1 MEYRCLGGSGLKV
14 PALTLGTATFG
25 GGTEFFKKWGTTD
38 VAEATSLV
46 DTSLDMGCNMFD
58 TADAYSRGLSEEILG
73 KAVEGRRDKVLLA
86 TKVGMAMG
94 DGPNDHGTSRA
105 RIIQCCE
112 ASLRRLGTDYID
124 LYQLHSFDAQTP
136 VEEMLHALDNLTR
149 AGKIRYFGVS
159 NYSGWHLMKMLS
171 LADKH
176 SLPRPV
182 THQVY
187 YTLTDRDFEWELM
200 PLGLD
205 QNVGTLVWSP
215 LAGAKLS
222 GKVGRNKAA
231 PADSRS
237 GTDAS
242 WEVPEER
249 LHKITDALEAIS
261 GQTGESIPRV
271 ALAWLLSRPTISSIV
286 IGARN
291 VTQLQDN
298 LAASDL
304 KLSSDQIASLDEASA
319 VRPAYP
325 YWHQRRTFLRAIRHR
340 WREGV
345 ANHSKSHASRRGA
358 PGGRCTT
365 NVRGYVRVGQHLR
378 GY

>member
-1 MEYRCLGGSGLKV
+1 MEFRNLGGSGLKV
-14 PALTLGTATFG
+14 PVLTLGTATFG
-25 GGTEFFKKWGTTD
+25 GGSEFFRKWGSTD

-46 DTSLDMGCNMFD
+46 DTALDIGCNMFD
-58 TADAYSRGLSEEILG
+58 TADAYSRGMSEEILG

-86 TKVGMAMG
+86 TKMGMTMG
-94 DGPNDHGTSRA
+94 DGPNDVGTSRA
-105 RIIQCCE
+105 RIIRCCE
-112 ASLRRLGTDYID
+112 ASLQRLGTDYID

-136 VEEMLHALDNLTR
+136 IEETLYALDALTR

-171 LADKH
+171 LADKL
-176 SLPRPV
+176 SLPKPV

-187 YTLTDRDFEWELM
+187 YALTDRDFEWELM

-215 LAGAKLS
+215 LAGAKLG

-231 PADSRS
+231 PVESRA

-242 WEVPEER
+242 WVVPDEH
-249 LHKITDALEAIS
+249 LYKVTDALELIS
-261 GQTGESIPRV
+261 RETAQSIPRV
-271 ALAWLLSRPTISSIV
+271 ALAWLLSRPTVSSVV

-291 VTQLQDN
+291 VTQLKDN
-298 LAASDL
+298 LAAADL
-304 KLSSDQIASLDEASA
+304 KLDADQIARLDAASA

-325 YWHQRRTFLRAIRHR
+325 YWHQRRTSLAR
-340 WREGV
+340 
-345 ANHSKSHASRRGA
+345 N
-358 PGGRCTT
+358 PPP
-365 NVRGYVRVGQHLR
+365 VG
-378 GY
+378 

>member
-1 MEYRCLGGSGLKV
+1 MEYRSLGGSGLKV
-14 PALTLGTATFG
+14 PALMLGTATFG
-25 GGTEFFKKWGTTD
+25 GGSDFFKKWGTTD

-46 DTSLDMGCNMFD
+46 DAALDMGCNMFD
-58 TADAYSRGLSEEILG
+58 TADAYSRGMSEEILG
-73 KAVEGRRDKVLLA
+73 KAVDGRRDKVLLA
-86 TKVGMAMG
+86 TKVGMTMG
-94 DGPNDHGTSRA
+94 DGPNDVGTSRE
-105 RIIQCCE
+105 RIIRCCE
-112 ASLRRLGTDYID
+112 ASLRRLGSDYID

-136 VEEMLHALDNLTR
+136 IEEMLYALDALTR

-176 SLPRPV
+176 SLPKPV

-187 YTLTDRDFEWELM
+187 YTLTDRDLEWELM

-222 GKVGRNKAA
+222 GKVGRNKKA
-231 PADSRS
+231 PEDSRA

-242 WEVPEER
+242 WDVPEER
-249 LHKITDALEAIS
+249 LHKVTDALELIS
-261 GQTGESIPRV
+261 RETAQSIPRV
-271 ALAWLLSRPTISSIV
+271 ALAWLLSRPTVSSIV

-291 VTQLQDN
+291 VTQLKDN
-298 LAASDL
+298 LGATDV
-304 KLSSDQIASLDEASA
+304 KLSADQITRLDTASA

-325 YWHQRRTFLRAIRHR
+325 YWHQRRTSTARNPPP
-340 WREGV
+340 V
-345 ANHSKSHASRRGA
+345 S
-358 PGGRCTT
+358 
-365 NVRGYVRVGQHLR
+365 
-378 GY
+378 

>member
-1 MEYRCLGGSGLKV
+1 MQYRNLGGSGLKV
-14 PALTLGTATFG
+14 PALMLGTATFG
-25 GGTEFFKKWGTTD
+25 GGNDFFRKWGTTD

-46 DTSLDMGCNMFD
+46 DASLDMGCNMFD
-58 TADAYSRGLSEEILG
+58 TADAYSQGLSEEILG

-94 DGPNDHGTSRA
+94 EGPNDHGTSRA
-105 RIIQCCE
+105 RIIECCD

-136 VEEMLHALDNLTR
+136 VEEMLYALDNLMR

-159 NYSGWHLMKMLS
+159 NYSGWHLMKMLA

-176 SLPRPV
+176 ALPRPV

-187 YTLTDRDFEWELM
+187 YALTDRDFEWELM

-222 GKVGRNKAA
+222 GKVGRNKPA
-231 PADSRS
+231 PPESRS

-242 WEVPEER
+242 WDVPEER
-249 LHKITDALEAIS
+249 LHTITDALEAIS
-261 GQTGESIPRV
+261 RETGASIPRV
-271 ALAWLLSRPTISSIV
+271 ALAWLLTRPTISSIV
-286 IGARN
+286 VGARN
-291 VTQLQDN
+291 VAQLQDN
-298 LAASDL
+298 LAACEL
-304 KLSSDQIASLDEASA
+304 QLSSAQIESLDRASA

-325 YWHQRRTFLRAIRHR
+325 YWHQRRTFLKRNPPP
-340 WREGV
+340 V
-345 ANHSKSHASRRGA
+345 A
-358 PGGRCTT
+358 
-365 NVRGYVRVGQHLR
+365 
-378 GY
+378 